1 VPQPVAAL
9 LKQLFAEGK
18 KNGQGCHCGARQNSR
33 NVTHLKE
40 NPMRALSA
48 LILSTALALPLASTA
63 FAEDAV
69 RSISVTGTGTI
80 EAAPDMATLM
90 IGVTTQGKTAA
101 EALAENSKA
110 TDAVIARLTA
120 SGIAARD
127 MQTSNLSINPN
138 WTGYDSS
145 TPTISGYV
153 ASNMLTVRVRALDT
167 TGAVLDAAVADG
179 ANTLNGMTFGLA
191 DPEPAYKEARKE
203 AVTDARAKA
212 ELLATAAG
220 VKLGQ
225 VLSISDAGAMTDPAP
240 MYRDA
245 VAASPVP
252 VVGGELGLVASVAVT
267 WEIAE

>member
-1 VPQPVAAL
+1 
-9 LKQLFAEGK
+9 
-18 KNGQGCHCGARQNSR
+18 
-33 NVTHLKE
+33 
-40 NPMRALSA
+40 MRLLSA
-48 LILSTALALPLASTA
+48 LILSSALALPAA
-63 FAEDAV
+63 ANAEEAV
-69 RSISVTGTGTI
+69 TRSISVTGTGMV
-80 EAAPDMATLM
+80 ESAPDMATLM
-90 IGVTTQGKTAA
+90 IGVTTQGTSAA

-110 TDAVIARLTA
+110 TEAVIARLTA
-120 SGIAARD
+120 SGVEARD

-191 DPEPAYKEARKE
+191 DPEPAYNEARKE
-203 AVTDARAKA
+203 AVADARAKA
-212 ELLATAAG
+212 ELLAEAAG
-220 VKLGQ
+220 VKLGP

-252 VVGGELGLVASVAVT
+252 VQGGELGLVANVSVT
-267 WEIAE
+267 WQIAE

>member
-1 VPQPVAAL
+1 
-9 LKQLFAEGK
+9 
-18 KNGQGCHCGARQNSR
+18 
-33 NVTHLKE
+33 
-40 NPMRALSA
+40 MRVLSA
-48 LILSTALALPLASTA
+48 LILSSALVLPLAA
-63 FAEDAV
+63 PVLAEEHLRTITVA
-69 RSISVTGTGTI
+69 GTGTV

-90 IGVTTQGKTAA
+90 IGVTTQGATAA

-120 SGIAARD
+120 SGVEARD

-145 TPTISGYV
+145 TPTIAGYV
-153 ASNMLTVRVRALDT
+153 ASNMLTVRVRKLDT
-167 TGAVLDAAVADG
+167 TGAILDAAVADG

-191 DPEPAYKEARKE
+191 DPEPAYDEARKE
-203 AVTDARAKA
+203 AVADARDKA
-212 ELLATAAG
+212 ELLALAAG

-225 VLSISDAGAMTDPAP
+225 VVSISDGGAMTDPAP

-245 VAASPVP
+245 VLASPVP
-252 VVGGELGLVASVAVT
+252 VVGGELGLVATVSVT

>member
-1 VPQPVAAL
+1 
-9 LKQLFAEGK
+9 
-18 KNGQGCHCGARQNSR
+18 
-33 NVTHLKE
+33 
-40 NPMRALSA
+40 MRALSA
-48 LILSTALALPLASTA
+48 LILSTALVLPFATPLLAEEVT
-63 FAEDAV
+63 
-69 RSISVTGTGTI
+69 RSISVTGTGMI

-90 IGVTTQGKTAA
+90 IGVTTQGATAA

-120 SGIAARD
+120 SGVEARD

-167 TGAVLDAAVADG
+167 TGAVLDAAGADG
-179 ANTLNGMTFGLA
+179 ANTLNGLTFGLA
-191 DPEPAYKEARKE
+191 DPEPAYNDARKE
-203 AVTDARAKA
+203 AVADARAKA
-212 ELLATAAG
+212 ELLAAAAG

-245 VAASPVP
+245 VSASPVP
-252 VVGGELGLVASVAVT
+252 VVGGEVGLVANVSVT

>member
-1 VPQPVAAL
+1 
-9 LKQLFAEGK
+9 
-18 KNGQGCHCGARQNSR
+18 
-33 NVTHLKE
+33 
-40 NPMRALSA
+40 MRVLSA
-48 LILSTALALPLASTA
+48 LILSTALILPLSTLA
-63 FAEDAV
+63 RAEEPV
-69 RSISVTGTGTI
+69 RSISVTGTGTV

-90 IGVTTQGKTAA
+90 IGVTTQAATAA
-101 EALAENSKA
+101 EALAQNSKA
-110 TDAVIARLTA
+110 TDAVIARLAA
-120 SGIAARD
+120 SGVEARD

-145 TPTISGYV
+145 TPTIAGYV

-167 TGAVLDAAVADG
+167 TGTVLDAAVADG

-191 DPEPAYKEARKE
+191 DPEPAYKDARKE
-203 AVTDARAKA
+203 AVADARAKA

-225 VLSISDAGAMTDPAP
+225 VLSITDAGAMTDPQP

-245 VAASPVP
+245 VSASPVP
-252 VVGGELGLVASVAVT
+252 VAGGELGMIANVSVT

>member
-1 VPQPVAAL
+1 
-9 LKQLFAEGK
+9 
-18 KNGQGCHCGARQNSR
+18 
-33 NVTHLKE
+33 
-40 NPMRALSA
+40 MLSA
-48 LILSTALALPLASTA
+48 LILSTALALPIAAPALAEGDILRT
-63 FAEDAV
+63 
-69 RSISVTGTGTI
+69 ISVTGTGTV
-80 EAAPDMATLM
+80 ESAPDMATLM
-90 IGVTTQGKTAA
+90 IGVTTQGTTAA
-101 EALAENSKA
+101 EALAANSKA
-110 TDAVIARLTA
+110 TEAVIARLTA
-120 SGIAARD
+120 SGVESRD
-127 MQTSNLSINPN
+127 LQTSNLSINPN

-252 VVGGELGLVASVAVT
+252 VGGGELGLVASVAVT

>member
-1 VPQPVAAL
+1 
-9 LKQLFAEGK
+9 
-18 KNGQGCHCGARQNSR
+18 
-33 NVTHLKE
+33 
-40 NPMRALSA
+40 MRVLSA
-48 LILSTALALPLASTA
+48 LILSTALALPVAAPALADGDVT
-63 FAEDAV
+63 
-69 RSISVTGTGTI
+69 RTISVTGTGTI

-90 IGVTTQGKTAA
+90 IGVTTQGTSAA

-110 TDAVIARLTA
+110 TEAVIARLTA
-120 SGIAARD
+120 SGVEARD

-153 ASNMLTVRVRALDT
+153 ASNMLTVRVRALET

-191 DPEPAYKEARKE
+191 DPEPAYNEARKE
-203 AVTDARAKA
+203 AVADARAKA
-212 ELLATAAG
+212 ELLAMAAG

-225 VLSISDAGAMTDPAP
+225 VVSISDAGAMTDPAP

-252 VVGGELGLVASVAVT
+252 VQGGELGLIANVAVT
-267 WEIAE
+267 WQIAE

>member
-1 VPQPVAAL
+1 
-9 LKQLFAEGK
+9 
-18 KNGQGCHCGARQNSR
+18 
-33 NVTHLKE
+33 
-40 NPMRALSA
+40 MRLLSA
-48 LILSTALALPLASTA
+48 LILSSALALPAA
-63 FAEDAV
+63 ANAEEQV
-69 RSISVTGTGTI
+69 TRSISVTGTGMV
-80 EAAPDMATLM
+80 ESAPDMATLM
-90 IGVTTQGKTAA
+90 IGVTTQGTSAA

-110 TDAVIARLTA
+110 TEAVIARLTA
-120 SGIAARD
+120 SGVEARD

-167 TGAVLDAAVADG
+167 TGAILDAAVADG

-191 DPEPAYKEARKE
+191 DPEPAYNEARKE
-203 AVTDARAKA
+203 AVADARAKA
-212 ELLATAAG
+212 ELLAEAAG
-220 VKLGQ
+220 VKLGP

-252 VVGGELGLVASVAVT
+252 VQGGELGLVANVSVT
-267 WEIAE
+267 WQIAE

>member
-1 VPQPVAAL
+1 M
-9 LKQLFAEGK
+9 
-18 KNGQGCHCGARQNSR
+18 SR
-33 NVTHLKE
+33 KVKE
-40 NPMRALSA
+40 TPMRVLSA
-48 LILSTALALPLASTA
+48 LILSTALALPIAAPALADGDVT
-63 FAEDAV
+63 
-69 RSISVTGTGTI
+69 RTISVTGTGTV

-90 IGVTTQGKTAA
+90 IGVTTQGTTAA

-110 TDAVIARLTA
+110 TEAVIARLTA
-120 SGIAARD
+120 SGVEARD

-191 DPEPAYKEARKE
+191 DPEPAYNEARKE
-203 AVTDARAKA
+203 AVVDARAKA
-212 ELLATAAG
+212 ELLAEAAG
-220 VKLGQ
+220 VKLGP
-225 VLSISDAGAMTDPAP
+225 VLSIADAGSMTDPAP

-252 VVGGELGLVASVAVT
+252 VQGGELGLIANVSVT
-267 WEIAE
+267 WQIAE